1 MNVCIGSVVEGET
14 EAHRG
19 EPSGL
24 VAHAGRILSLPSAQ
38 GLLCHSFMDWGRG
51 EAGESSL
58 FLLSISL
65 TFSADWAA
73 PLEVVCPQIGATGPD
88 WGGGLRGAGTRPA
101 SSRHP
106 GWSCTIVLSWP
117 TTQRVMTL
125 TRGTPGSLRI
135 CGGAP
140 GASTAPTASAMASS
154 PFRTEEDS
162 EGPELRKATPH
173 VQASPTRPWRSPR
186 RTVCSLQL
194 PRGVCPSGETESPG
208 SHPRAPKQR

>member
-38 GLLCHSFMDWGRG
+38 ALLCHSLMDWGRG

-101 SSRHP
+101 ASRHP
-106 GWSCTIVLSWP
+106 GWFCTIVLSWP
-117 TTQRVMTL
+117 TTRQVMTL
-125 TRGTPGSLRI
+125 TQRHARESEDMWGNPRCFHRSHCLCHGITTLPNRGR
-135 CGGAP
+135 
-140 GASTAPTASAMASS
+140 
-154 PFRTEEDS
+154 F
-162 EGPELRKATPH
+162 
-173 VQASPTRPWRSPR
+173 
-186 RTVCSLQL
+186 
-194 PRGVCPSGETESPG
+194 
-208 SHPRAPKQR
+208 